1 MILKMRMTMM
11 IKHNDMVTD
20 GNVEVDID
28 TGNGDAVD
36 DSKDEDDSDNAI
48 DDIKDIMRR
57 IKFS

>member
-1 MILKMRMTMM
+1 MM

-36 DSKDEDDSDNAI
+36 DIKDEDNSDNAI

-57 IKFS
+57 IKFL